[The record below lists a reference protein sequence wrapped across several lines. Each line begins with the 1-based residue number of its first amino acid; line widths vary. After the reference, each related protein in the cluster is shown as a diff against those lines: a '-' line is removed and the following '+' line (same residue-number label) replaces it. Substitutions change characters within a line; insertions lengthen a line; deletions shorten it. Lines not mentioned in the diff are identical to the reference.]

1 MLKKKGEGGVSYTI
15 NSLPNYQINVQKK
28 GEGGVSYTINSLP
41 NYQINVQKKGD
52 GGVSYKRFLQSARC
66 IQLPGKLKKKE
77 RGEFHTQLIHY
88 LLFLY
93 IDWTYKR
100 EFKKNIP
107 AKILFEV

>member
-1 MLKKKGEGGVSYTI
+1 M
-15 NSLPNYQINVQKK
+15 
-28 GEGGVSYTINSLP
+28 
-41 NYQINVQKKGD
+41 
-52 GGVSYKRFLQSARC
+52 F
-66 IQLPGKLKKKE
+66 KKKE
-77 RGEFHTQLIHY
+77 MGEFHTKDSYKVLDVYNYQVNLKKNERREFHTQLIHY